1 MMDKKNWTY
10 YVERALAFVAAY
22 ILLETLFYKFSAHPN
37 SVALFTELGIEPWGR
52 IGSGVVELI
61 AGGLLLFRKVSF
73 HGALLAMGTM
83 AGAILSHVAVLGISY
98 NGDGGGLF
106 YRAVFVLIACAVII
120 VLRKED
126 IQAFIKEAKQA
137 R

>member
-1 MMDKKNWTY
+1 MEKKSWKY
-10 YVERALAFVAAY
+10 YLERGLAIVAAF
-22 ILLETLFYKFSAHPN
+22 ILLETLFYKFTAHSN

-83 AGAILSHVAVLGISY
+83 SGAILSHLAVLGISY
-98 NGDGGGLF
+98 NDDGGALF
-106 YRAVFVLIACAVII
+106 YRAFFVLVACAVVI

-126 IQAFIKEAKQA
+126 VQAFIQEAKEV